1 MRRIAAGIGIVAFL
15 AVLGSEVV
23 SVVVLSCVLLPTV
36 GWLLKEMSEHN
47 F

>member
-1 MRRIAAGIGIVAFL
+1 MRRIAAGVGMVAFL

-23 SVVVLSCVLLPTV
+23 SVVVLSGVLLAIST
-36 GWLLKEMSEHN
+36 WLFKQFADHN

>member
-15 AVLGSEVV
+15 SVLGSEVV
-23 SVVVLSCVLLPTV
+23 SVVVLSCVLLPAV
-36 GWLLKEMSEHN
+36 CRLLKEMYEHN

>member
-1 MRRIAAGIGIVAFL
+1 MRRIAAGAGIVAFL

-23 SVVVLSCVLLPTV
+23 SVVVLSCVLLAVST
-36 GWLLKEMSEHN
+36 WLLKQFADHN